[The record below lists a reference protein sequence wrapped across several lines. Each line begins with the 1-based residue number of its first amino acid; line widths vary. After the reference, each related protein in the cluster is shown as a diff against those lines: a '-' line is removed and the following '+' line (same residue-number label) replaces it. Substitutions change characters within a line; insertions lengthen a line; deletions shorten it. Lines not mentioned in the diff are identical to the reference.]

1 MTNEFNDMYQFIKE
15 DKKLLGSRIEEQ
27 LIEYIRKKILE
38 DYNVTLIP
46 EVLVLGEE

>member
-27 LIEYIRKKILE
+27 LIEYIQE
-38 DYNVTLIP
+38 EPIP
-46 EVLVLGEE
+46 VPGLM